1 MKTEEYNKTLDE
13 LISSTEKI
21 ISKGAWINDTD
32 DLDKFREIVVKMKQL
47 IRDIFSNSNERI
59 KDYQESI
66 KIAVRRN
73 PKDSYLEEGK
83 VVKRYLIS
91 IKGSLKLIGYTE
103 IKENKLDKLKQ
114 KVEEKEIEAERREK
128 VAETKF
134 YGAAIEIIDRLRD
147 ELKNNNK
154 IGQDILQIK
163 NELSEIKRVM
173 LDIEEKFKK

>member
-1 MKTEEYNKTLDE
+1 M
-13 LISSTEKI
+13 
-21 ISKGAWINDTD
+21 
-32 DLDKFREIVVKMKQL
+32 
-47 IRDIFSNSNERI
+47 
-59 KDYQESI
+59 
-66 KIAVRRN
+66 
-73 PKDSYLEEGK
+73 
-83 VVKRYLIS
+83 
-91 IKGSLKLIGYTE
+91 
-103 IKENKLDKLKQ
+103 DKLKQ